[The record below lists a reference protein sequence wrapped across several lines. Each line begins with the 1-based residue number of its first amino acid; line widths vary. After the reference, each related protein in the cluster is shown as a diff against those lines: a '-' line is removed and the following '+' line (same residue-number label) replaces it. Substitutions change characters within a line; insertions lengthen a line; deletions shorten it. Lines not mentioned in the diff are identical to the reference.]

1 MTSSYV
7 GYQEPLTHLGP
18 MHFGQLLWLD
28 PLCTSVLL
36 LMQHCG
42 GRSAQLWALLYPFCI
57 LSISY
62 KLVCEKIV
70 WCRIVLLEPLLYLSI
85 MPLICGRKNQNRITQ
100 SFKLPSPLYIDS
112 CPEYCLLHCNG
123 YSDEQVWST
132 DLWVLP

>member
-7 GYQEPLTHLGP
+7 GFQEGLTHLST
-18 MHFGQLLWLD
+18 MHFGRLLWLD

-62 KLVCEKIV
+62 KLVCETIV
-70 WCRIVLLEPLLYLSI
+70 WCRIVLLEPLLYLGI
-85 MPLICGRKNQNRITQ
+85 MPLICEENSKQNHTE
-100 SFKLPSPLYIDS
+100 FKLPSPLYIDS

-123 YSDEQVWST
+123 YSDEHLWST
-132 DLWVLP
+132 DL

>member
-7 GYQEPLTHLGP
+7 GIQECLTHLSTI
-18 MHFGQLLWLD
+18 HFGQLLWLD

-70 WCRIVLLEPLLYLSI
+70 WCRIVLLEPLLYLGI
-85 MPLICGRKNQNRITQ
+85 MPLICEENSKQNHT
-100 SFKLPSPLYIDS
+100 
-112 CPEYCLLHCNG
+112 
-123 YSDEQVWST
+123 
-132 DLWVLP
+132 